1 MNQTES
7 IALLAAV
14 ALIAYTVGKNRATR
28 TTAAAAEP
36 QPDVLA
42 WLGGWTQ

>member
-7 IALLAAV
+7 IALCAV
-14 ALIAYTVGKNRATR
+14 IALIAYTVGRNRATR
-28 TTAAAAEP
+28 TIAAAAEP
-36 QPDVLA
+36 QPDALA